1 MPKHTATVE
10 INASPDKVW
19 AIVSDGARLTEWL
32 TPVRGVDSV
41 DPQGPL
47 KVGSQIEATLG
58 KAGGAQLRIKEAQ
71 QGRRLRWAAGPAMA
85 HMMRMPMHVELDLEP
100 RGESTAATITFKANP
115 MIAPL
120 MKMMSGLNLGAEAPN
135 TVQKLKQVVEAG

>member
-19 AIVSDGARLTEWL
+19 AIVSDGERLTEWL

-41 DPQGPL
+41 DPEGPL
-47 KVGSQIEATLG
+47 AIGSEIEATLG
-58 KAGGAQLRIKEAQ
+58 KAGGAKIKIKEAQ
-71 QGRRLRWAAGPAMA
+71 QGRRLRWAAGPAMG

-100 RGESTAATITFKANP
+100 RGESTAATVTFKTSV
-115 MIAPL
+115 MVAPL
-120 MKMMSGLNLGAEAPN
+120 IKMMSGLDFNVEAPN
-135 TVQKLKQVVEAG
+135 TVERLKQVVEAG